1 MTDLRGDGGPLSCA
15 GAAMAVG
22 VCCGGTGMKEALDLL
37 EPMLKDAVDFVRQ
50 GGLIA
55 IALVLMQ
62 QPETKVLWLR
72 SISVDQWMRHAGAL

>member
-1 MTDLRGDGGPLSCA
+1 
-15 GAAMAVG
+15 
-22 VCCGGTGMKEALDLL
+22 MKEALDLL

-62 QPETKVLWLR
+62 QPEAKVL
-72 SISVDQWMRHAGAL
+72 